1 LKRIKLMD
9 YGVIAGKI
17 FWSVNMVKSFVLFLL
32 VFTIICTSKLN
43 AQFLYQDVLYLKDGE
58 IIRGDII
65 EQNAADSLKLKKYDG
80 DILIL
85 AKSNIIKTEREAY
98 EIYNGKRI
106 VIKKQPGKAFL
117 LSFFLPG
124 LGQYYNADWEKGL
137 IQQCLFVVGTIL
149 FLTEGLGDDWNNLY
163 TIWAPIGLGIAGTG
177 SIWSIIDA
185 PNSARRINRQY
196 TVNSGK
202 RLELYANC
210 KYNVLS
216 IDPMVTINLTLH
228 F

>member
-1 LKRIKLMD
+1 
-9 YGVIAGKI
+9 
-17 FWSVNMVKSFVLFLL
+17 MVKSYVLFLL
-32 VFTIICTSKLN
+32 VFTIICISKLN

-65 EQNAADSLKLKKYDG
+65 EHFSADSLKLRKYDG

-85 AKSNIIKTEREAY
+85 AKSNIIKTKREAY
-98 EIYNGKRI
+98 ELYNGKRI

-124 LGQYYNADWEKGL
+124 LGQYYNGDWEKGV
-137 IQQCLFVVGTIL
+137 IQQSLAVGGTIL
-149 FLTEGLGDDWNNLY
+149 FLTEGLGDDWNNFY
-163 TIWAPIGLGIAGTG
+163 TIWAPIGLGIAATG

-185 PNSARRINRQY
+185 PISARRINRQY

-202 RLELYANC
+202 KLDLYANC
-210 KYNVLS
+210 KFDGLS